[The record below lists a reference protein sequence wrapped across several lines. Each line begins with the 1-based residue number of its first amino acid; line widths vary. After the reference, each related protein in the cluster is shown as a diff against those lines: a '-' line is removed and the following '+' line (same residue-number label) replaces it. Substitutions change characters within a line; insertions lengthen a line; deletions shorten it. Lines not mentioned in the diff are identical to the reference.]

1 MTQSV
6 SAEQATGITVD
17 ADGHVLEPRDTWKNY
32 LEPRYRDRAIR
43 IEVDA
48 KGSEVLLVDGKPV
61 EILRHQLAALGG
73 IELDPAEAF
82 GNAQLTYEDGCPP
95 GSYDPKARLEVMDR
109 ENIDVAILYPT
120 IGICWEGPL
129 QDAELATAY
138 TRAYNRWIADFC
150 RYDPK
155 RLVPAAHISLLDPE
169 RAVTELARAREDG
182 CRGIFLSPDRASRG
196 GRHFNHPDFDRFWAA
211 AQDLAM
217 PVGFHVIVRD
227 QPSFNYV
234 DPFADGGTDFGL
246 FNFAFLA
253 IDVMAAFTELI
264 SVGVLERFPRLKV
277 SVLETGANWI
287 SAWLDRLDHKFAVTK
302 SRSINQLKPS
312 EYFYR
317 QCLVSA
323 DPDETLTAAVVQHV
337 GPDYFIWASD
347 YPHIDA
353 DFGVV
358 RELRERLAPLPLED
372 QRKVLGEN
380 AIRFYGLA

>member
-1 MTQSV
+1 MAQSTQGTEAKGV
-6 SAEQATGITVD
+6 IVD
-17 ADGHVLEPRDTWKNY
+17 ADGHVLEPRDLWKNY
-32 LEPRYRDRAIR
+32 LEPQYRDRAIC
-43 IEVDA
+43 IQADA
-48 KGSEVLLVDGKPV
+48 KGEEVLLVDGKPV

-73 IELDPAEAF
+73 IELDPDEIFRNRA
-82 GNAQLTYEDGCPP
+82 LTYEDGCPL
-95 GSYDPKARLEVMDR
+95 GSYDPKARLAVMDR
-109 ENIDVAILYPT
+109 EGIDVAILYPT

-150 RYDPK
+150 RHDPK
-155 RLVPAAHISLLDPE
+155 RLVAAAHISLLDPE
-169 RAVTELARAREDG
+169 RAVAELERAREDG

-196 GRHFNHPDFDRFWAA
+196 GLHLNHPSFDPFWAA
-211 AQDLAM
+211 AQDLQM

-253 IDVMAAFTELI
+253 IDVMAAFTEII
-264 SVGVLERFPRLKV
+264 SVGVLERFPRLKIA
-277 SVLETGANWI
+277 VLETGANWI
-287 SAWLDRLDHKFAVTK
+287 SAWLDRLDHKFVVTK
-302 SRSINQLKPS
+302 SRSINKSKPS

-317 QCLVSA
+317 QCLVAA
-323 DPDETLTAAVVQHV
+323 DPDETLTAAVVEHI
-337 GPDYFIWASD
+337 GADYFLWASD

-358 RELRERLAPLPLED
+358 KDLKERLAPLPLAD

-380 AIRFYGLA
+380 ALRFYGLE